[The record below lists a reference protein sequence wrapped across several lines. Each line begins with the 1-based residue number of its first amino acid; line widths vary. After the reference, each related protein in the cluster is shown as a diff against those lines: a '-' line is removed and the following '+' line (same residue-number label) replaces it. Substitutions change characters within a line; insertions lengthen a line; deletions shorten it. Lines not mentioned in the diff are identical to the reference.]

1 MNNNDNATNTSNS
14 SSNSNSNN
22 SSNSSNS
29 NSSNSNNSNSNNSK
43 DFQDLSPLS
52 KLSLSGDS
60 TPMSITSSSSKLNKV
75 TKPSTTEPKRKR
87 VTRACDT
94 CRAKKV
100 KCDGRQPCIHC
111 TVYSFRCTYNEPNIR
126 NKKNSGIPKP
136 SSPNVVAALHAAA
149 ANGTLYGDHHHHQGN
164 GTPTSAT
171 VAHNASFAV
180 GNESNRIG
188 NTASPEAAGVATTH
202 ISNGVSV
209 DSFPTKN
216 LIIAQQII
224 NAVLPKL
231 QFNCLDPNLEFDLDR
246 FQKVISYTNQK
257 LPSSVFNGSEIA
269 DLMLDKEAIVPPP
282 RKASTETVSE
292 DYSATTPREVKLI
305 LPSKEEALE
314 LIYTTWNKAC
324 VLFRFYHRPSLI
336 QEIDLLYS
344 LDPSEYGDRQQKF
357 LPFLYSSLACG
368 CLFSKSPYTKTTHN
382 ENLEDDGFKYFLEA
396 RKLMDITNVGDISS
410 IQTIV
415 MMIMYLQCSAR
426 LSTCYS
432 YIGIALRSAL
442 KEGLH
447 RNLSIFQNSKRKLD
461 PMEIDTRKRLFFTIY
476 KMDIYINSLLG
487 LPRSL
492 TEDQFDQELPD
503 DLDDENVTREGYLYD
518 RQGGR
523 LSSAGCANY
532 HTKLMFILSHILKE
546 LYPVKI
552 VHTEDNKFYH
562 HERQQHPQ
570 EQNHHSRG
578 SPASSQVSPRQ
589 LPQQHYATSSK
600 PEPFT
605 SSSTTSTSNLSK
617 NSSTPTTPLPSAPD
631 RIHTKVTELEM
642 ELKVWLDSLPRELK
656 PTDPNVKQTDIP
668 KKFILANYYLHLSF
682 LNCQIMLYRPFIHFV
697 SDSMNG
703 SLSDPRSLIRGRNCI
718 KIARMVVKLANK
730 MIDEQLLIG
739 TYWFSMYTIFFS
751 IACLMYYFHF
761 ANYNNNGHGV
771 NAFGVLFDDDLNV
784 EVIKK
789 DIEIGKKVLDSLKN
803 SSNSS
808 LRIYNMLNTLFEQ
821 LNRRTASKTVHKKQ
835 QPQQQQQQN
844 ANILLQENVQST
856 FKNFDENNK
865 YMHDAKKDE
874 LSEFFKDASI
884 ARFQSTSEIPKD
896 LANIEKLSVIKEE
909 DNEEIGGNTGAGL
922 TSNYMPGVFDKLD
935 AQIFG
940 KILPPYMYDQQ
951 QLPTNQQ
958 QPPPQQQQLSQQQQ
972 LQHFQHPPQQ
982 FASSTGQPIQQ
993 FAPYE
998 QEQGSNIYN
1007 TGNSFV
1013 PNTNKYNPDEGL
1025 NFEEIFGALDG
1036 FAAGNMGDGGVG
1048 ENNPIDYLAPF

>member
-1 MNNNDNATNTSNS
+1 MNPDP
-14 SSNSNSNN
+14 
-22 SSNSSNS
+22 
-29 NSSNSNNSNSNNSK
+29 
-43 DFQDLSPLS
+43 QDLSPLTIS
-52 KLSLSGDS
+52 SSTSG
-60 TPMSITSSSSKLNKV
+60 TPTSSSSSRPNMVK
-75 TKPSTTEPKRKR
+75 KPSTEPKRRR

-94 CRAKKV
+94 CRSKKV

-111 TVYSFRCTYNEPNIR
+111 TVYSFRCTYDEPNIR

-136 SSPNVVAALHAAA
+136 SSPNVVAALQAAA
-149 ANGTLYGDHHHHQGN
+149 ANGTLYGDNTQLVKAS
-164 GTPTSAT
+164 PA
-171 VAHNASFAV
+171 NASV
-180 GNESNRIG
+180 GVGAGAGAGAGAG
-188 NTASPEAAGVATTH
+188 NSSAGVGSGGANNKANATGGATGG
-202 ISNGVSV
+202 IAPSNVPNGIPV
-209 DSFPTKN
+209 DTFPTKN

-224 NAVLPKL
+224 SALLPKL
-231 QFNCLDPNLEFDLDR
+231 QFNCLDQNLNFDLDR
-246 FQKVISYTNQK
+246 FQKIVSYMTQKSSSLALNTN
-257 LPSSVFNGSEIA
+257 EIA
-269 DLMLDKEAIVPPP
+269 DLMHDKETIVPPP
-282 RKASTETVSE
+282 RKASTETISE
-292 DYSATTPREVKLI
+292 DYSANTPREVKLI

-368 CLFSKSPYTKTTHN
+368 CLFSKSPYKKTSHN

-503 DLDDENVTREGYLYD
+503 DLDDENVTRQGYLFD
-518 RQGGR
+518 KQGGR

-552 VHTEDNKFYH
+552 TNSEENKYLHDN
-562 HERQQHPQ
+562 
-570 EQNHHSRG
+570 
-578 SPASSQVSPRQ
+578 
-589 LPQQHYATSSK
+589 
-600 PEPFT
+600 
-605 SSSTTSTSNLSK
+605 SNLSHQESLHSYTNSSTASTSTLGK
-617 NSSTPTTPLPSAPD
+617 NSSTSTTPLPSTPD

-642 ELKVWLDSLPRELK
+642 ELKVWLDSLPRELQ
-656 PTDPNVKQTDIP
+656 PTDPNVKRTDIP
-668 KKFILANYYLHLSF
+668 EKFVLANYYLHLSF

-761 ANYNNNGHGV
+761 ANYNNNGLGV
-771 NAFGVLFDDDLNV
+771 NACGVLFDDDLNV

-789 DIEIGKKVLDSLKN
+789 DIEIGKKVLDSLKD

-821 LNRRTASKTVHKKQ
+821 LNRRTASKTMHKKKQ
-835 QPQQQQQQN
+835 QQQESPPQQQKHQQQMSSHSNQQQAQQFEEAQQQMQQN
-844 ANILLQENVQST
+844 ANLLLQDNVKST
-856 FKNFDENNK
+856 FKHFDENNR
-865 YMHDAKKDE
+865 YVYHEKKDD
-874 LSEFFKDASI
+874 LGEFFKDASI

-896 LANIEKLSVIKEE
+896 LANIEKLSIIKEE
-909 DNEEIGGNTGAGL
+909 ENEEIGENAGAGL

-940 KILPPYMYDQQ
+940 KILPPYMYNQQHVPSNQKPQSQSQPQLLQQ
-951 QLPTNQQ
+951 QAQTQS
-958 QPPPQQQQLSQQQQ
+958 QPEPFQPPQQQFSGQAE
-972 LQHFQHPPQQ
+972 QHQ
-982 FASSTGQPIQQ
+982 FTQ
-993 FAPYE
+993 YE
-998 QEQGSNIYN
+998 SEQGSNIYN
-1007 TGNSFV
+1007 SQNSFV
-1013 PNTNKYNPDEGL
+1013 ANNNGDNYNTDEDL

-1036 FAAGNMGDGGVG
+1036 FAPGNIGGG
-1048 ENNPIDYLAPF
+1048 GSNNPIDYLAPF

>member
-1 MNNNDNATNTSNS
+1 MSNNTSNNNDHP
-14 SSNSNSNN
+14 
-22 SSNSSNS
+22 
-29 NSSNSNNSNSNNSK
+29 
-43 DFQDLSPLS
+43 DLSPLS
-52 KLSLSGDS
+52 KLTLSRPS
-60 TPMSITSSSSKLNKV
+60 TPMSISSSNSKSNMVK
-75 TKPSTTEPKRKR
+75 KPSTIEPKRRR

-94 CRAKKV
+94 CRSKKV

-111 TVYSFRCTYNEPNIR
+111 TVYSFRCTYDQPNIR

-136 SSPNVVAALHAAA
+136 SSPSVVAALQAAA
-149 ANGTLYGDHHHHQGN
+149 ANGTLYGDHNQLAGKPVNTAAAIDTTGGSSIQDN
-164 GTPTSAT
+164 GASASASTPTPTTTSTPTSTSA
-171 VAHNASFAV
+171 AAAAASAPY
-180 GNESNRIG
+180 I
-188 NTASPEAAGVATTH
+188 P
-202 ISNGVSV
+202 NGVSV
-209 DSFPTKN
+209 DTFPFKN
-216 LIIAQQII
+216 LIIAQQVI
-224 NAVLPKL
+224 NSVLPKL
-231 QFNCLDPNLEFDLDR
+231 QFNCLDQNLNFDLDR
-246 FQKVISYTNQK
+246 FQKVISYMTQK
-257 LPSSVFNGSEIA
+257 SSSMTLNTDEIA
-269 DLMLDKEAIVPPP
+269 DMMFDKEAIVPPP
-282 RKASTETVSE
+282 RKASAETVSE
-292 DYSATTPREVKLI
+292 DYTATTPREVKLV

-314 LIYTTWNKAC
+314 LIYTTWYKAC

-344 LDPSEYGDRQQKF
+344 MDPSEYGDRQQKF

-368 CLFSKSPYTKTTHN
+368 CLFSKSPYKKTTHN

-461 PMEIDTRKRLFFTIY
+461 PIEIDTRKRLFFTIY

-503 DLDDENVTREGYLYD
+503 DLDDENVTRQGYLYEK
-518 RQGGR
+518 QEGR
-523 LSSAGCANY
+523 LSSSGCANY

-552 VHTEDNKFYH
+552 IHTEENKFYH
-562 HERQQHPQ
+562 NQPHTQ
-570 EQNHHSRG
+570 EQDHSHP
-578 SPASSQVSPRQ
+578 SPSSSQVSPHSQ
-589 LPQQHYATSSK
+589 PHHESFQNHSHPIKQ
-600 PEPFT
+600 EPNNG
-605 SSSTTSTSNLSK
+605 SSTTSMMSLGK
-617 NSSTPTTPLPSAPD
+617 NASAPTTPAPSSAPD
-631 RIHTKVTELEM
+631 RIHAKVTELEM
-642 ELKVWLDSLPRELK
+642 ELKVWLDGLPWELQ
-656 PTDPNVKQTDIP
+656 PTDPNDKNTKIP
-668 KKFILANYYLHLSF
+668 EKFALANYYLHLSF

-771 NAFGVLFDDDLNV
+771 NTFGVLFDDDLNV

-789 DIEIGKKVLDSLKN
+789 DIEIGKKVLDSLKD

-821 LNRRTASKTVHKKQ
+821 LNRRTASKTVHM
-835 QPQQQQQQN
+835 QQQQQQQKQQQQQQSQHN
-844 ANILLQENVQST
+844 ANILLQENVKST
-856 FKNFDENNK
+856 FKNFDQNNK
-865 YMHDAKKDE
+865 YAHNTNTKKDE
-874 LSEFFKDASI
+874 LSEFFRDASI
-884 ARFQSTSEIPKD
+884 ARFQSTSDIPKD
-896 LANIEKLSVIKEE
+896 LSNIEKLSVIKEE
-909 DNEEIGGNTGAGL
+909 DNEEIGSNAGAGL

-940 KILPPYMYDQQ
+940 KILPPYMYNQQ
-951 QLPTNQQ
+951 QLPNSQKSQQHQQQQQ
-958 QPPPQQQQLSQQQQ
+958 QPPAQPHHHHHQQQQQEPFQPQQQFSTTE
-972 LQHFQHPPQQ
+972 HPPFSQ
-982 FASSTGQPIQQ
+982 
-993 FAPYE
+993 YE
-998 QEQGSNIYN
+998 PEQGSNIYN
-1007 TGNSFV
+1007 SQNSFI
-1013 PNTNKYNPDEGL
+1013 PNNNHYNPDEGL

-1036 FAAGNMGDGGVG
+1036 FAPGNMGGDNG
-1048 ENNPIDYLAPF
+1048 ESNPIDYLAPF